1 MEKSRLM
8 LRNHPKKKRSP
19 PKLLKKRQL
28 RVKKQLKVRI
38 RRVVK
43 LKVLQRTVRMSLKP
57 KLPNN
62 YDCIHYYNLP
72 FKMSENNSN
81 SQFEDE

>member
-1 MEKSRLM
+1 M
-8 LRNHPKKKRSP
+8 LRNHPRKKRSL

-38 RRVVK
+38 RRAVK
-43 LKVLQRTVRMSLKP
+43 LKVLQMTVKMPLNP
-57 KLPNN
+57 KHPNN
-62 YDCIHYYNLP
+62 YDSIHYYNLP